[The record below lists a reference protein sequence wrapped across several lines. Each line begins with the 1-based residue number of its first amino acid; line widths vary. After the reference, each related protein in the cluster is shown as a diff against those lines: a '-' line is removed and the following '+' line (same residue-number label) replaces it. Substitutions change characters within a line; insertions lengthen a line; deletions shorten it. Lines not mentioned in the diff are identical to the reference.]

1 MFVSVLAEV
10 NKGNQDLIPFSLSKD
25 EQRVLEA
32 AKTIKE
38 FFRNSKSKTYASVM
52 NNYEIKA
59 AINEIFN
66 LRVKNNMELN
76 KKINTYNSE
85 LENLANSIF
94 NGKQTSILKDEFI
107 SKKKMNLRNKL
118 AMSL

>member
-1 MFVSVLAEV
+1 MILKVLVDFSFLFENAINEQSDYTNLFDFKNSIWNDRKEIKKLFVSVLAEV

-66 LRVKNNMELN
+66 L
-76 KKINTYNSE
+76 S
-85 LENLANSIF
+85 
-94 NGKQTSILKDEFI
+94 
-107 SKKKMNLRNKL
+107 
-118 AMSL
+118 